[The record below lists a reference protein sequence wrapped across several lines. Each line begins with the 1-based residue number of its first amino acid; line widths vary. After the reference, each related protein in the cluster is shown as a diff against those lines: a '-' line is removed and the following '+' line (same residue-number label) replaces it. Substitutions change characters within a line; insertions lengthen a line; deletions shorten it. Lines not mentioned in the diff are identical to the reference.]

1 MAARKSYMPIFL
13 IISIIILSGCIPK
26 IGGKSSKSGDGISI
40 SFLPNSPQD
49 KYVVSDEDEEPIM
62 MIIELRNRGSYP
74 QEDEF
79 NELSR
84 GNLYIS
90 GFDRTI
96 ISLDDNSA
104 RLNSQALT
112 GISPINPEGGF
123 DTVEFKGSI
132 FGQDITVDKYTPTLL
147 ATLCYPYTTKS
158 SPTIC
163 IDPFPFDDKQKKV
176 CKIGSQAFKS
186 QGAPVTIMK
195 IDQEAS
201 TSKIQFKISLKNTG
215 KGDIIDF
222 NALDRCNPMEGQAL
236 ERKDFDKIQLVRAT
250 AGFSELTCGPF
261 AEGDGIIRMHNGEG
275 FVICSID
282 KESYENAKT
291 AYTTPLNLEFRYGYR
306 ITALKPV
313 TISKITSTG

>member
-1 MAARKSYMPIFL
+1 MAKINYMPIFL
-13 IISIIILSGCIPK
+13 IISIIIISGCIPK
-26 IGGKSSKSGDGISI
+26 TGGKSSKAGDGISI
-40 SFLPNSPQD
+40 NFLPNSPQD
-49 KYVVSDEDEEPIM
+49 KYIVSDQDEEPIM

-104 RLNSQALT
+104 RLNAQALT

-132 FGQDITVDKYTPTLL
+132 FGQDITIDKYTPTLL

-158 SPTIC
+158 SPTVC

-176 CKIGSQAFKS
+176 CKIGSQSLQS
-186 QGAPVTIMK
+186 QRAPVTITK

-201 TSKIQFKISLKNTG
+201 TSKIQFKITLKNTG
-215 KGDIIDF
+215 KGDVIDF
-222 NALDRCNPMEGQAL
+222 NALDRCNPTEGQAL
-236 ERKDFDKIQLVRAT
+236 ERKDFDQIQLVRAT

-306 ITALKPV
+306 ITALKPIA
-313 TISKITSTG
+313 ISKITSTG